1 MWPGALTLCSS
12 LTQVLQKRGW
22 HLWVGELGHTIDR
35 CIKHADEMIWL
46 WCEHNVPCIHNI
58 YRLACSSS
66 LSFVVDLSLFNRDD
80 AVHSLYRDPII
91 CCHRENILFAAS
103 PMACSMA
110 EGGNLTIITVLIS
123 QLRTGKRLGK
133 ILWLLLL
140 LIQCGDVETN
150 PGPLDSASC
159 RCNVHVRPQ

>member
-1 MWPGALTLCSS
+1 MLLM
-12 LTQVLQKRGW
+12 LV
-22 HLWVGELGHTIDR
+22 I
-35 CIKHADEMIWL
+35 
-46 WCEHNVPCIHNI
+46 
-58 YRLACSSS
+58 S
-66 LSFVVDLSLFNRDD
+66 LSFVADLSLFNRDD

-123 QLRTGKRLGK
+123 QLRTRKRLGK

-150 PGPLDSASC
+150 PGPLDSASKLQ
-159 RCNVHVRPQ
+159 V